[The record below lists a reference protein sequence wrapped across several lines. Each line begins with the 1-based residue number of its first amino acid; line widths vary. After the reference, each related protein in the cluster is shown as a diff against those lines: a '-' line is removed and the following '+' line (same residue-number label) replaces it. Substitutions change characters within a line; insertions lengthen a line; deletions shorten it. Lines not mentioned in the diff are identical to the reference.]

1 MKANALIFDKDGTLI
16 EFDAFWVSLSIK
28 AIQRVLDDLNIQ
40 GELSNVMEAFGVHDG
55 VTDINGVLCHGTY
68 AQMGEIVYDILK
80 KHNPSLSKEQII
92 YMVENAYKENVC
104 YGEVKPTTKTLKNVL
119 ERLKKGGK
127 KLAVVTT
134 DNEII
139 TRTCLK
145 KLGIEQLF
153 DKIYTDNGT
162 FPPKPNPFCANDFC
176 ESFGLDKDQVVMV
189 GDTMTDVKF
198 AKNAG
203 IKIVSLAQKEENRAK
218 LCDYADVVVDDLTKL
233 LEIIE

>member
-1 MKANALIFDKDGTLI
+1 MKASALIFDKDGTLI

-28 AIQRVLDDLNIQ
+28 AIQQVLDGLNIQ
-40 GELSNVMEAFGVHDG
+40 GELSNIIEAFGVHDG

-80 KHNPSLSKEQII
+80 KHNPSLSKEQITNL
-92 YMVENAYKENVC
+92 VESSYKENVC
-104 YGEVKPTTKTLKNVL
+104 FGEVKPTTPSLKNVL
-119 ERLKKGGK
+119 EKLKERGK

-134 DNEII
+134 DNEDV
-139 TRTCLK
+139 TRVCLN
-145 KLGIEQLF
+145 KLGIEELF
-153 DKIYTDNGT
+153 DKIYTDNGH

-176 ESFGLDKDQVVMV
+176 EKFGLDKNKVVMV
-189 GDTMTDVKF
+189 GDTMTDVRF

-203 IKIVSLAQKEENRAK
+203 IKIISLAQKEENRAQ
-218 LCDYADVVVDDLTKL
+218 LCDYADVIVDDLTKL